1 VEFRMLIAIVESNKF
16 DRLVLKGES

>member
-16 DRLVLKGES
+16 DRLVLKGKS

>member
-1 VEFRMLIAIVESNKF
+1 VEFGMLIAIVESNKF